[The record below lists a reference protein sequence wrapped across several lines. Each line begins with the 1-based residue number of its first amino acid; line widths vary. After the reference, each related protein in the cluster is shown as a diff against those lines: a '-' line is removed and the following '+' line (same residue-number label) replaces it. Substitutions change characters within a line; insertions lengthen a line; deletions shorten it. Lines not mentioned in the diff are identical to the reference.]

1 MWGDWGRFCEPSS
14 LLSLYHSPGHIGEV
28 PSFFAFFNS
37 CEGPSAAAADKEG
50 SPSGNGTFMKKGHS
64 MLNLWLTQS
73 RHLRE
78 RMQFKVRELGILCL
92 LSCKRGWA
100 HHIPVDKRKGTVAS
114 LSKTFQCI

>member
-1 MWGDWGRFCEPSS
+1 MESIKFNKLENIKRKETDSEQTSGYPVSIRRSRVWIWGDWGRFCEPSS
-14 LLSLYHSPGHIGEV
+14 LLSLYHFPGHIEEV

-37 CEGPSAAAADKEG
+37 CEGPRAAAADKEG

-78 RMQFKVRELGILCL
+78 TM
-92 LSCKRGWA
+92 
-100 HHIPVDKRKGTVAS
+100 
-114 LSKTFQCI
+114 